1 MSFFK
6 SVEDSHNH
14 SLETL
19 NWLYEYDDFMG
30 SIDTMI
36 DMGCGTGADLEWWAT
51 RTTRDESNTPLNIK
65 CLGVDIAS
73 SLPIAHR
80 YPNMQYRPQDFEI
93 PINMHQYKY
102 DVLWCH
108 DAFQYAIDPIGTLA
122 KWYDIVSDNGMLVLI
137 VPQTTNLVFN
147 KQVFTQHD
155 CCYHNW
161 TIVSL
166 MHALAISGFD
176 CSGGFFLKRPTDPWL
191 HAVVYK
197 SSHAPMDPKTTRLY
211 DLCDKNLLP
220 ESAVSSINRRGF
232 LAQQDLLLP
241 WLDKS
246 LMGFN
251 NH

>member
-1 MSFFK
+1 
-6 SVEDSHNH
+6 
-14 SLETL
+14 
-19 NWLYEYDDFMG
+19 
-30 SIDTMI
+30 
-36 DMGCGTGADLEWWAT
+36 
-51 RTTRDESNTPLNIK
+51 
-65 CLGVDIAS
+65 
-73 SLPIAHR
+73 
-80 YPNMQYRPQDFEI
+80 
-93 PINMHQYKY
+93 MHQYTY

-155 CCYHNW
+155 CSYYNW

-176 CSGGFFLKRPTDPWL
+176 CSSGFFLKRPTDPWL

-220 ESAVSSINRRGF
+220 ESAISSINRRGF